1 MKLVLSWW
9 QSDLVGGTEPT
20 QARQGNDLPCAA
32 PRPRKSTHTGLARHA
47 LIASLSCCAL
57 IATSGRAIA
66 SAPSETLSVDK
77 AMAAFEAAKERA
89 FRSQLELLRADSE
102 AEADASA
109 VLRRCEYLGN
119 FLDEESGAWIEEA
132 ESLHADCVEEL
143 QTQFADV
150 PEVQVLLFE
159 QEWGEGVRARG
170 EALLS
175 AGASWDRSL
184 RRRVAEHLYWQSSDD
199 QRSGHFAVAA
209 AELGSGKLVD
219 EGAAFLAG
227 QRKYVEAAVL
237 LAKAKPAESVWD
249 ANARLRAA
257 LALPDTNVA
266 RSELRRHLA
275 LAEQLQATVVAR
287 IELRSGRL
295 AAAQEALQRTG
306 AADESDFAAMA
317 FDLAMA
323 KRDWRAASVH
333 AALTADDFP
342 EAMTRS
348 LKLIKRHPASL
359 GRTAIWP
366 ALAALFA
373 IVLVLALMP
382 ALVLVPVHYRGLV
395 RRARGHRSTPLF
407 SRIGLWQA
415 WFGCAVLFCVPLLT
429 MMLIATDDL
438 AFLFEGEIDVHSGQ
452 IFPAMLWGTLAALL
466 VLLPTLAKF
475 GPRHL
480 LWGSAPMIGLWR
492 IPVALLLVWAVG
504 YGLALAQQGQPIE
517 TFQTRVITALIADG
531 TSSHGLPVAL
541 MLLALLVPV
550 LEELVFRGL
559 LLGGLTQHIRF
570 GWANLIQGLAFALM
584 HDDPPRFVYYLAVG
598 LAAGWLVRWSGAL
611 LPAILLHAMNN
622 AVAFWLQSS

>member
-1 MKLVLSWW
+1 M
-9 QSDLVGGTEPT
+9 
-20 QARQGNDLPCAA
+20 
-32 PRPRKSTHTGLARHA
+32 LAKHL
-47 LIASLSCCAL
+47 LIACLSCCAG
-57 IATSGRAIA
+57 IAASGRALS
-66 SAPSETLSVDK
+66 SAPSEPLSVDM

-89 FRSQLELLRADSE
+89 FQSQLEQLDADSE
-102 AEADASA
+102 AVADASA

-119 FLDEESGAWIEEA
+119 FLDEESGVWIGAA
-132 ESLHADCVEEL
+132 ESLHAACVEEL
-143 QTQFADV
+143 QEQFADV
-150 PEVQVLLFE
+150 PEVQVFLFE

-184 RRRVAEHLYWQSSDD
+184 RRRVAEHLYWESSDD
-199 QRSGHFAVAA
+199 QRSGNFAVVA

-219 EGAAFLAG
+219 EGATFLAE
-227 QRKYVEAAVL
+227 QRKYIEAAAL

-257 LALPDTNVA
+257 LALPDPSVA
-266 RSELRRHLA
+266 RRELRRHITLA
-275 LAEQLQATVVAR
+275 DELQATLVAR
-287 IELRSGRL
+287 IELRAGRL
-295 AAAQEALQRTG
+295 AAAQEVLQRAG
-306 AADESDFAAMA
+306 AEDEFDFAAMA

-323 KRDWRAASVH
+323 KRDWRAAAVH
-333 AALTADDFP
+333 AAVTADDFP
-342 EAMTRS
+342 GAMTRS
-348 LKLIKRHPASL
+348 LQLIKRHPASV
-359 GRTAIWP
+359 GRIAIWP

-395 RRARGHRSTPLF
+395 RRARGQWSTPLF

-415 WFGCAVLFCVPLLT
+415 WFGCAVLFCVPLLSL
-429 MMLIATDDL
+429 MLIATDDL
-438 AFLFEGEIDVHSGQ
+438 AFLFEGDIDLHSGQ
-452 IFPAMLWGTLAALL
+452 MFPAMLWGTLAALL

-475 GPRHL
+475 GPRQL
-480 LWGSAPMIGLWR
+480 LWGDAPVIGFWR
-492 IPVALLLVWAVG
+492 ILVAQLLVWAVG

-517 TFQTRVITALIADG
+517 TVQTRVMTAMVVDG
-531 TSSHGLPVAL
+531 ASSYGLPLAL
-541 MLLALLVPV
+541 LLLALLVPV

-584 HDDPPRFVYYLAVG
+584 HDDPPRFVYYLALG